1 MKRRTA
7 KLRAPAVMFCS
18 ATLIAGLIQ
27 SEAWAEPGPTG
38 TSLPAANPA
47 SPSQVPPADREKLLG
62 KEWKSSTDRA
72 WTTSGDAAGFHVLVA
87 DQKAGYGWRTAATL
101 AEPGFDADMWIGNAC
116 VTGSGRRAVV
126 AYAPR
131 TFTNKPELMARGA
144 FTAVVDLDSGAVTKL
159 DRQASLAYF
168 SPGCG
173 TGETAVL
180 TQAGG
185 DTRNQTR
192 LLTVDAA
199 GAKVSRTTELA
210 GQVTSAVPVG
220 KAIVAADA
228 ARLTRIDEQGRR
240 TAIAHTGQVP
250 FGLKADAEGG
260 LVYLDRPAGST
271 DKGEVKRI
279 SATDIARGDADKTKQ
294 SVLARGAL
302 TRMDL
307 SSSADGAVVITGDTK
322 AAEPLPKTVQRR
334 PDVPKESQVTTGG
347 KALVTKVAAAG
358 EGDPRK
364 QDPAAESKKISL
376 KVLATG
382 KDTQFTVTPSLTA
395 EKAAA
400 GTAPSPALA
409 PAAPQSAAPAAKSAP
424 ALAAA
429 QAASPAEDERYCS
442 VARNDPA
449 KQAMQPK
456 PRQVEWA
463 VDQIVNGTLDK
474 NVSRPANWKNLG
486 MAAYQPQTL
495 FPRLGLHSGGRIP
508 AQVLLGITAQESNMW
523 QASRV
528 VVPGVTGNPLIG
540 NYYGIKYAAS
550 GQQTDPWGI
559 NWAEADCGYGVT
571 QITDGMRVHGK
582 EKTGEL
588 PLTTLQ
594 QEAAALDY
602 TANIA
607 AGQRVLA
614 DKWNVTT
621 ADGLKVNNGDPKY
634 LENWFFALW
643 AYNSGYYPKAA
654 AASNGGLWGVG
665 FTNNPANPLWKANRT
680 PFLEGPAG
688 ANDYS
693 HAKHPQDWPYQEK
706 VLGWAAR
713 PLEALESPGKMVAGF
728 REAWWTSPA
737 LRSTV
742 KPAENLFC
750 TAANSCDPSK
760 IGPNDKNE
768 PGLGACTRSDLKCWW
783 NQPVTWKD
791 CTTKAECGN
800 ELMRFDD
807 TYKEEA
813 DGTAYPPN
821 CTAQGLP
828 ANALVVDDA
837 PAGTSIHRP
846 GCSPPKPDSGTFNLD
861 FATPS
866 AKIDLHQIG
875 AGYNS
880 HFWFGHTRKPGDLG
894 GRMKVTGTWKLSAP
908 MTGGAEV
915 FVHLPDH
922 GAQATL
928 ATYNVKSITR
938 TDAVVVNQVGT
949 GNRWVSLGEFN
960 FKGVIPEVSL
970 STDTPD
976 GTGDK
981 DIAFDAVAFAPK
993 NITGGVPQIKL
1004 PPANPNAPD
1013 ITNYGE
1019 DPHPLP
1025 GISPTMKSAPSGNCQ
1040 PMQGQIGRTMCV
1052 QSAPHEG
1059 PSAVQDKFLK
1069 NAPQDAPGVRAAGVS
1084 VSCSTNMRVKTFTRF
1099 NACAS
1104 TDLNLIVLEN
1114 NVPLGTAQFQV
1125 DHNIQLDRTK
1135 AQIFQSLTVTPI
1147 KIQDTLGTVSLKLD
1161 FNCTRRGKTFAGGA
1175 TVPDKAC
1182 PVKTATI
1189 VSPTWAA
1196 GQTGPASLSA
1206 WQDWESTAP
1215 TKANNDMLDLS
1226 WTVTATVPRGS
1237 SVPHTWAKPG
1247 MQVRCDN
1254 EVGGSTGCVFHEY
1267 TPDFPIDYAKHPVA
1281 AALYW
1286 MTTKKLAGGKYAGSA
1301 SYPGSKSRLSPLTR
1315 NSSESVAKTNRGRMC
1330 SKSAKNFT
1338 SNPPGMTCDEYPFA
1352 RSRQSGGYIVD
1363 PATGKNIIGAECAQ
1377 FSAIVSDQG
1386 TANEKWTLHY
1396 DDNYSLPKWD
1406 EPCARGSI
1414 PGPQNTGAGGDLG
1427 RFVTAVRLIDEDRYY
1442 VTVKELDACDPN
1454 SVCTPM
1460 P

>member
-1 MKRRTA
+1 MQ
-7 KLRAPAVMFCS
+7 
-18 ATLIAGLIQ
+18 GQ
-27 SEAWAEPGPTG
+27 AWAD
-38 TSLPAANPA
+38 PATRPEAA
-47 SPSQVPPADREKLLG
+47 AADPSQVAPADREKVLG
-62 KEWKSSTDRA
+62 KGWKASTDRA
-72 WTTSGDAAGFHVLVA
+72 WTTSGDAAGFHVLVT

-116 VTGSGRRAVV
+116 VTGSGKRAVV

-173 TGETAVL
+173 TGESAVL

-185 DTRNQTR
+185 DTKNQTR

-199 GAKVSRTTELA
+199 EAKVSRTTELT

-220 KAIVAADA
+220 KDIVAADA

-250 FGLKADAEGG
+250 FGLKADADGG

-279 SATDIARGDADKTKQ
+279 SAADIARGNADKTKQ

-302 TRMDL
+302 TKMDV
-307 SSSADGAVVITGDTK
+307 SSSAGGAVVITGDTQ
-322 AAEPLPKTVQRR
+322 AADPLPKTVQRR

-347 KALVTKVAAAG
+347 KALVTKVATAG

-364 QDPAAESKKISL
+364 QDLAAEPKKISL

-409 PAAPQSAAPAAKSAP
+409 PAAPTSAAPAAKSAP

-429 QAASPAEDERYCS
+429 QAASVAEPERYCS

-486 MAAYQPQTL
+486 MPAYQPQTL

-559 NWAEADCGYGVT
+559 DWAEADCGYGVT
-571 QITDGMRVHGK
+571 QITDGMRMHGK

-607 AGQRVLA
+607 AGQRILA

-634 LENWFFALW
+634 IENWFFALW

-680 PFLEGPAG
+680 PFLESPTGG
-688 ANDYS
+688 NDYS

-713 PLEALESPGKMVAGF
+713 PLEAMESPGKMVAGF
-728 REAWWTSPA
+728 REAWWNSPA
-737 LRSTV
+737 LRTAV
-742 KPAENLFC
+742 KPAESLFC
-750 TAANSCDPSK
+750 TTANSCDPSK

-768 PGLGACTRSDLKCWW
+768 PGLGACTREDLKCWW

-800 ELMRFDD
+800 EIMRFND

-821 CTAQGLP
+821 CTTQGLP
-828 ANALVVDDA
+828 ANALVVDDV
-837 PAGTSIHRP
+837 PDGTPIHRP
-846 GCSPPKPDSGTFNLD
+846 GCSRPTANSGTFTLD

-866 AKIDLHQIG
+866 AKIDFQQLG
-875 AGYNS
+875 AGYAGN
-880 HFWFGHTRKPGDLG
+880 FWFAHTRKSGAEGD
-894 GRMKVTGTWKLSAP
+894 RMKVTGTWKLKQALDKE
-908 MTGGAEV
+908 AKV
-915 FVHLPDH
+915 YVHLPDH
-922 GAQATL
+922 GAHTKV
-928 ATYNVKSITR
+928 ATYEIKTANGWRQK
-938 TDAVVVNQVGT
+938 VVSQPGT
-949 GNRWVSLGEFN
+949 GNRWVNIGTYR
-960 FKGVIPEVSL
+960 FKGVVPEVRLTSIT
-970 STDTPD
+970 SD
-976 GTGDK
+976 GTGDQ
-981 DIAFDAVAFAPK
+981 DIAYDAVAFEPGTW
-993 NITGGVPQIKL
+993 NML
-1004 PPANPNAPD
+1004 PEIVIPDENPNAPEHDFVDNDRQKQPNPQGVPAPLKALGKAPGANFLKAPEECRETSGKGVRQCVTLDYD
-1013 ITNYGE
+1013 IGKYKAGMPKAAPSMRAAAGAE
-1019 DPHPLP
+1019 DPLVSWCNDPSVTGYTVTRREGCHKLAVLTRWEKDGKTIGTAVFMVREETVVSNSKDFHQRMFVSPMS
-1025 GISPTMKSAPSGNCQ
+1025 ISPN
-1040 PMQGQIGRTMCV
+1040 
-1052 QSAPHEG
+1052 
-1059 PSAVQDKFLK
+1059 
-1069 NAPQDAPGVRAAGVS
+1069 
-1084 VSCSTNMRVKTFTRF
+1084 
-1099 NACAS
+1099 
-1104 TDLNLIVLEN
+1104 
-1114 NVPLGTAQFQV
+1114 LGT
-1125 DHNIQLDRTK
+1125 IKLDYWDALCTTNCSSSLDGVWSGATSWAPVGDSHWAIATRKYTWTK
-1135 AQIFQSLTVTPI
+1135 PTAGTSEEF
-1147 KIQDTLGTVSLKLD
+1147 DRGTVMKFSASSPEV
-1161 FNCTRRGKTFAGGA
+1161 AGS
-1175 TVPDKAC
+1175 V
-1182 PVKTATI
+1182 V
-1189 VSPTWAA
+1189 
-1196 GQTGPASLSA
+1196 
-1206 WQDWESTAP
+1206 
-1215 TKANNDMLDLS
+1215 TKEPS
-1226 WTVTATVPRGS
+1226 WS
-1237 SVPHTWAKPG
+1237 FFD
-1247 MQVRCDN
+1247 QIQCDN
-1254 EVGGSTGCVFHEY
+1254 GMAVANSTGCVFGKHIP
-1267 TPDFPIDYAKHPVA
+1267 TWTADDQRFPPA
-1281 AALYW
+1281 AAYYW
-1286 MTTKKLAGGKYAGSA
+1286 IMREKLPTH
-1301 SYPGSKSRLSPLTR
+1301 PGSKRHGTPMHRLKNPAMAKKNRETICNKSGAFAWKAHDDATPDAKG
-1315 NSSESVAKTNRGRMC
+1315 SVQ
-1330 SKSAKNFT
+1330 
-1338 SNPPGMTCDEYPFA
+1338 CDEFPFA
-1352 RSRQSGGYIVD
+1352 ASQESGGSFLPIVNGGPCVQLYAEKHDDGKWRIHEDERAD
-1363 PATGKNIIGAECAQ
+1363 PPSWSEICGRASMPGKDNMDAGRGPGLSGFYTKARVLDGGPFYMELPSYEGCNM
-1377 FSAIVSDQG
+1377 SDI
-1386 TANEKWTLHY
+1386 
-1396 DDNYSLPKWD
+1396 
-1406 EPCARGSI
+1406 CI
-1414 PGPQNTGAGGDLG
+1414 PRP
-1427 RFVTAVRLIDEDRYY
+1427 
-1442 VTVKELDACDPN
+1442 
-1454 SVCTPM
+1454 
-1460 P
+1460 